1 MLIQEEE
8 YFEMLIK
15 VYYLYILNIANYA
28 VVQNIYLFIYLLN
41 FAKKQQLKHQ
51 QINKNTTGQ
60 TSTSR
65 QLDNKH
71 GQKMAG
77 TPQQCKPITVGP

>member
-28 VVQNIYLFIYLLN
+28 VVQNIYLFIYLSIKLCQKTATKISAN
-41 FAKKQQLKHQ
+41 QQKYNWTN
-51 QINKNTTGQ
+51 INK
-60 TSTSR
+60 
-65 QLDNKH
+65 
-71 GQKMAG
+71 
-77 TPQQCKPITVGP
+77 